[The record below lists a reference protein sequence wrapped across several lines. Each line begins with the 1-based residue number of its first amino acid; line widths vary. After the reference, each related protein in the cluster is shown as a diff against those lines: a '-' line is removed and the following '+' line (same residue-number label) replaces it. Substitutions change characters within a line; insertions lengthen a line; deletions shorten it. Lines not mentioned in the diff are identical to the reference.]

1 MHIHQILQDEGNAN
15 FLMIYKEGSNK
26 SDVMA
31 NLSGNAFHYDNV
43 HVPGN
48 QMFLTYDAKNI
59 GPQTKLLIKI
69 HKSQFNRLLLNN

>member
-48 QMFLTYDAKNI
+48 QMFLTYDAKKYWSTN
-59 GPQTKLLIKI
+59 KI
-69 HKSQFNRLLLNN
+69 IDQNT